1 MKVMLLNG
9 ASSGDRGALCRAI
22 KDGVAAEVRKRDWE
36 FTAFDL
42 ETMTV
47 KPCLGCFAC
56 WMKHP
61 GICAIR
67 DDQEAVLK
75 AMAASKIQIW
85 TTAVTFGGYSSILK
99 KALDRAIPNI
109 LPFFIKIEGEI
120 HHPQRYEK
128 KRTFLGLGTLPAPS
142 AESERI
148 FHTLVR
154 RNALNLGSA
163 ATESRIFFQSEGAAG
178 VAASVKTALDIVER
192 AL

>member
-9 ASSGDRGALCRAI
+9 GASGDRGASCRTI
-22 KDGVAAEVRKRDWE
+22 KNSVAAAVRNRGWE

-42 ETMTV
+42 DSMTI

-75 AMAASKIQIW
+75 AMAASDIQIW

-99 KALDRAIPNI
+99 KSLDRAIPNI
-109 LPFFIKIEGEI
+109 LPFFIRVQGEV

-128 KRTFLGLGTLPAPS
+128 RRAFLGLGTFLEPE

-148 FHTLVR
+148 FHILVR
-154 RNALNLGSA
+154 RNALNLGSVV
-163 ATESRIFFQSEGAAG
+163 TESRIFYKNTGEADIDGE
-178 VAASVKTALDIVER
+178 VKTALDMMEN

>member
-1 MKVMLLNG
+1 
-9 ASSGDRGALCRAI
+9 
-22 KDGVAAEVRKRDWE
+22 
-36 FTAFDL
+36 
-42 ETMTV
+42 MTI

-56 WMKHP
+56 WMKNP

-75 AMAASKIQIW
+75 AMAASDIQIW

-99 KALDRAIPNI
+99 KSLDRAIPNI
-109 LPFFIKIEGEI
+109 LPFFIKIQGEI

-128 KRTFLGLGTLPAPS
+128 RRAFLGLGTLPGPE

-148 FHTLVR
+148 FHKLVR
-154 RNALNLGSA
+154 RNALNLGSVT
-163 ATESRIFFQSEGAAG
+163 TESRIFYENTGETDIDGA
-178 VAASVKTALDIVER
+178 VKTALDIMEN